1 MGGERASGGFCAK
14 TKSIAER
21 YSTGF
26 PCFECLHWR
35 QPTTPLAT
43 KRRGALRGSG
53 MFGVT
58 GEEAACG
65 AQEKVRSRF
74 NELHRTE
81 GRIWQ
86 RPPVSDAAQ
95 KTSSKGDKSDLSEIS
110 NMNDL
115 RFRNGGGKERF
126 FRRSLSDFCHASRI
140 RLIFGSSTW
149 RNSILSTITIVVPE
163 SLHRTRFGSPQS
175 IIIEGDSP
183 PTPTSR
189 GSKRF

>member
-1 MGGERASGGFCAK
+1 MGGERASGEFCAK

-35 QPTTPLAT
+35 QPSTSLAR

-65 AQEKVRSRF
+65 AQEKKVRSRF

-81 GRIWQ
+81 GWIWQ
-86 RPPVSDAAQ
+86 RQPVTQ
-95 KTSSKGDKSDLSEIS
+95 LKRQVERGDKSDLSEIS
-110 NMNDL
+110 NMSDL
-115 RFRNGGGKERF
+115 RSRNGGGKVRLS
-126 FRRSLSDFCHASRI
+126 RRSLSDICHASD
-140 RLIFGSSTW
+140 SS
-149 RNSILSTITIVVPE
+149 SVPQYGGIP
-163 SLHRTRFGSPQS
+163 S
-175 IIIEGDSP
+175 
-183 PTPTSR
+183 
-189 GSKRF
+189 